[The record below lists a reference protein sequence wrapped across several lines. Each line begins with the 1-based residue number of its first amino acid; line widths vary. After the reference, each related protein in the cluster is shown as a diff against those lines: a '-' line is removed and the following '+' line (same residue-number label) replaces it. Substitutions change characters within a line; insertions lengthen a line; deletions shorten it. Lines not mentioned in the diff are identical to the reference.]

1 MRARLS
7 CTVAAG
13 MLAAAG
19 AARAD
24 VTLNFFGDI
33 NYAVEHEAENQTTNS
48 FQAAT
53 LDVFATQTEGKFSFV
68 GEMIAE
74 ALGTNSFEIDF
85 DRLEVAYKPK
95 SWLRFRAGRM
105 RSAIGYYG
113 DAYQNGK
120 YFMTPVSW
128 PEMYESARADG
139 VLPSHSIGI
148 HGDAAYD
155 LGNEHGKLTL
165 DAEILNGRGAGLDDV
180 PVFEDHNN
188 SKALNFRLRYVGDGS
203 LAGLIVGGNLYI
215 DDIPTHNGE
224 TDEEAP
230 HPAMHELMVGGHLA
244 YVTENLHL
252 VGEAAWFR
260 HREHGSDMTTQTIA
274 TFGEIGYKVGDV
286 TPFARFEYT
295 HFYEEDAYFMAS
307 GLPSDDTQQL
317 SVGGKYI
324 ASASVA
330 FKVEGAVDF
339 HRSTSHAL
347 AQAAFAF

>member
-7 CTVAAG
+7 C
-13 MLAAAG
+13 AAAATVLAVGG

-33 NYAVEHEAENQTTNS
+33 NYVVDHEADATSNS

-74 ALGTNSFEIDF
+74 AVGTNAFEIDV
-85 DRLEVAYKPK
+85 DRLEVAYKPT

-120 YFMTPVSW
+120 YFMIPVSW
-128 PEMYESARADG
+128 PGMYESDRADG
-139 VLPSHSIGI
+139 ILPSHSIGI

-155 LGNEHGKLTL
+155 LGNEHGKITL
-165 DAEILNGRGAGLDDV
+165 DAEVLNGRGHGLDDV

-188 SKALNFRLRYVGDGS
+188 NKALNFRLRYVGDGK
-203 LAGLIVGGNLYI
+203 LAGLIVGGNVYL
-215 DDIPTHNGE
+215 DDIPANQGE
-224 TDEEAP
+224 ELDDAP
-230 HPAMHELMVGGHLA
+230 HAAAHELMLGGHAA
-244 YVTENLHL
+244 YVTDNLHA
-252 VGEAAWFR
+252 VAEVAWFR
-260 HREHGSDMTTQTIA
+260 HREHGSDMTTRTIA
-274 TFGEIGYKVGDV
+274 TFGELGYKVGDI
-286 TPFARFEYT
+286 TPYARFEYT
-295 HFYEEDAYFMAS
+295 HFYEPDPYFMAS
-307 GLPSDDTQQL
+307 GVPDEDVKQL
-317 SVGGKYI
+317 SVGAKYT

-330 FKVEGAVDF
+330 FKVEGAVEFEDS
-339 HRSTSHAL
+339 RSHVL

>member
-7 CTVAAG
+7 CAAAATVLAAG
-13 MLAAAG
+13 G

-33 NYAVEHEAENQTTNS
+33 NYVVDHEEDVTNNS

-74 ALGTNSFEIDF
+74 ALGTNAFDIDV
-85 DRLEVAYKPK
+85 DRLEVAWKAK

-120 YFMTPVSW
+120 YFMIPVSW
-128 PEMYESARADG
+128 PGIYESDVADG
-139 VLPSHSIGI
+139 ILPSHSIGV

-155 LGNEHGKLTL
+155 LGNEHGKITL
-165 DAEILNGRGAGLDDV
+165 DAEILNGRGHGLDDV

-188 SKALNFRLRYVGDGS
+188 SKAVNFRLRYVGDGS
-203 LAGLIVGGNLYI
+203 LAGLIVGANLYV
-215 DDIPTHNGE
+215 DDIPAHE
-224 TDEEAP
+224 AEEEDEGP
-230 HPAMHELMVGGHLA
+230 HPAIHELMLGGHAA
-244 YVTENLHL
+244 YVTDNLHA
-252 VGEAAWFR
+252 VAEVAWFH

-274 TFGEIGYKVGDV
+274 GFGELGYKVSDV

-295 HFYEEDAYFMAS
+295 HFYEPDSYFMAS
-307 GLPSDDTQQL
+307 GIADDDVQLL
-317 SVGGKYI
+317 SVGAKYT

-330 FKVEGAVDF
+330 FKIEGAADLHQS
-339 HRSTSHAL
+339 HRHVL

>member
-74 ALGTNSFEIDF
+74 AVGTNSFEIDV

-120 YFMTPVSW
+120 YFMRSEEHTS
-128 PEMYESARADG
+128 ELQSRGES
-139 VLPSHSIGI
+139 S
-148 HGDAAYD
+148 
-155 LGNEHGKLTL
+155 
-165 DAEILNGRGAGLDDV
+165 
-180 PVFEDHNN
+180 
-188 SKALNFRLRYVGDGS
+188 
-203 LAGLIVGGNLYI
+203 
-215 DDIPTHNGE
+215 
-224 TDEEAP
+224 
-230 HPAMHELMVGGHLA
+230 
-244 YVTENLHL
+244 
-252 VGEAAWFR
+252 
-260 HREHGSDMTTQTIA
+260 
-274 TFGEIGYKVGDV
+274 
-286 TPFARFEYT
+286 
-295 HFYEEDAYFMAS
+295 
-307 GLPSDDTQQL
+307 
-317 SVGGKYI
+317 
-324 ASASVA
+324 
-330 FKVEGAVDF
+330 
-339 HRSTSHAL
+339 
-347 AQAAFAF
+347 